1 MLTLPEQY
9 NYGDREDILLSEEVL
24 SIKKEDFD
32 EDVKHI
38 FLGGNN
44 LCFSLNKTEQGY
56 RAETS
61 YYIGIDHIGAT
72 GKVIH
77 VEPKLDTDSNK
88 VDYYKVLQQAFSG
101 DLKPNETKGLFEIK
115 FNEPLIKIDQEQ
127 DYLSPLLFAQFL
139 NLLKSIVNKGLRKSY
154 YRVELN
160 MTAKVKGK
168 ILVGA
173 TIRKNHVH
181 GRIDRTVCSFEEYG
195 LDHFENRLLKKALQF
210 VSANL
215 YSHKSFES
223 LKKTVAYCRP
233 AFSKVNETVNEN
245 QVNNFKVNPFF
256 KEYAQ
261 ALKLAKLILKRYGF
275 KMENATSKKVSTPP
289 FWIDMSKIFE
299 LYVYQQLQ
307 KIDDGK
313 AKIWYEPVVDRLI
326 PDFLIQSEH
335 FTGVIDA
342 KYKPRYKESK
352 VSVSDFRQVLGYARM
367 TKVYEQ
373 LEIDQKSLIDCLIIY
388 SDQDKFCEELR
399 LRDKKPETGY
409 VRFWKLGIKLPEI
422 GLKI

>member
-9 NYGDREDILLSEEVL
+9 NYGDGEDILLSEEVL

-38 FLGGNN
+38 FLASKN

-61 YYIGIDHIGAT
+61 YYIGIDHIGNT
-72 GKVIH
+72 GEVIH
-77 VEPKLDTDSNK
+77 VQPKLDNEHRK
-88 VDYYKVLQQAFSG
+88 IDYYSVLEQALSG
-101 DLKPNETKGLFEIK
+101 ELKPGETKGLFEIK
-115 FNEPLIKIDQEQ
+115 FNQPFIEIDQKQ
-127 DYLSPLLFAQFL
+127 DYLSPLLFTQFL
-139 NLLKSIVNKGLRKSY
+139 HLLKSIVNKGLRKSY
-154 YRVELN
+154 YRVERN

-173 TIRKNHVH
+173 TIRSNHVH
-181 GRIDRTVCSFEEYG
+181 GRIDRTICSFEEYG

-215 YSHKSFES
+215 HSHKAFKS
-223 LKKTVAYCRP
+223 LRKTIAYCRP
-233 AFSKVNETVNEN
+233 SFSKVSETVNEN

-256 KEYAQ
+256 KEYAA

-275 KMENATSKKVSTPP
+275 KMENATSQKVSIPP

-299 LYVYQQLQ
+299 LYVYQQL
-307 KIDDGK
+307 KLIDDGK
-313 AKIWYEPVVDRLI
+313 AKVWYEPVVDRLI

-342 KYKPRYKESK
+342 KYKPRYKTNK
-352 VSVSDFRQVLGYARM
+352 VDVSDFRQVLGYARM
-367 TKVYEQ
+367 TKVYDK
-373 LEIDQKSLIDCLIIY
+373 LEIDQESLIDCLIIY
-388 SDQDKFCEELR
+388 SDQANDSENIILNDKVA
-399 LRDKKPETGY
+399 ETSY
-409 VRFWKLGIKLPEI
+409 VRFWKLGIKLPESDN
-422 GLKI
+422 